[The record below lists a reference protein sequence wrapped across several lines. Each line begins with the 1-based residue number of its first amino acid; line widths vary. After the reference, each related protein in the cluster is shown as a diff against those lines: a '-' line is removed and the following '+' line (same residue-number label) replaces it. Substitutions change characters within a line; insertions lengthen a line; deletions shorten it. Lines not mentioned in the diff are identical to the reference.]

1 MNSTDFSY
9 ITALQIFICYF
20 IIDALYSYYIICVN
34 EGKALRGAVTTSV
47 IYSLLAYGVISYSE
61 NVYYLIPLASGAFC
75 GTFFMI
81 KIKTLYNPTEKGVSD
96 ESRPNLQKEK
106 KAG

>member
-1 MNSTDFSY
+1 M
-9 ITALQIFICYF
+9 
-20 IIDALYSYYIICVN
+20 CVH
-34 EGKALRGAVTTSV
+34 ERKALSGAITTSI

-81 KIKTLYNPTEKGVSD
+81 KIKALYPTKQGVYD
-96 ESRPNLQKEK
+96 ESHPNLQKEK
-106 KAG
+106 KEK